1 MFHKLKIKCVIR
13 RFLESAELLLI
24 AFFCQFRS
32 RGSGKTV
39 YVMQSSHLGD
49 FLVSL
54 NFFQRLR
61 KHFCDA
67 ELVFI
72 SDRNIRELAEA
83 SGIFDR
89 FIALDM
95 RRCSGYR
102 HIFYRW
108 KVFRQ
113 LGRLSGKAFI
123 QCFGVG
129 ATNFE
134 DCAALLV
141 KAPEKYVFV
150 DSPYNTLRNGVIYEG
165 LRTKFFQHTLPYR
178 IEHTLIWNENQYADF
193 ITGKKEEFTVG
204 NLEMFEPLPEV
215 QLTNYVLMIPGSNDP
230 RRRWE
235 PEKFTQVAE
244 ILLKKNPE
252 QKILFSGSPQEE
264 TLLDAVIKTL
274 PEDLQKRVFKQPPA
288 SDKLIGIKQLFS
300 DVKNAELVI
309 TNDTAPLHIAAKYKV
324 KTICITGGWHWG
336 IFSPCEEYK
345 NTEFIYHQMPCY
357 KCGGSCKYQAVPFQ
371 CLQTLLSDSVGSV
384 IADE

>member
-1 MFHKLKIKCVIR
+1 MFHKLKIKCIIR

-24 AFFCQFRS
+24 AFIS
-32 RGSGKTV
+32 RFHSSGDGRTV

-72 SDRNIRELAEA
+72 SDQNIRELAEA

-150 DSPYNTLRNGVIYEG
+150 DSPYNVLRSGVIYEG
-165 LRTKFFQHTLPYR
+165 LRTKFFKHTLPYR
-178 IEHTLIWNENQYADF
+178 LEKSLLWNENNFADF
-193 ITGKKEEFTVG
+193 ITGQTEPVQVG
-204 NLEMFEPLPEV
+204 NLEMFEPLPERDRSLGEYAMFV
-215 QLTNYVLMIPGSNDP
+215 VGADDP

-235 PEKFTQVAE
+235 PEKFAQAAE
-244 ILLKKNPE
+244 KFLQTNPTKK
-252 QKILFSGSPQEE
+252 IFFSGSPAEQKIIA
-264 TLLDAVIKTL
+264 AVIAQIPKELHNQIITRT
-274 PEDLQKRVFKQPPA
+274 PEKNYLQAIKRLM
-288 SDKLIGIKQLFS
+288 SDCKY
-300 DVKNAELVI
+300 AELVVVGE
-309 TNDTAPLHIAAKYKV
+309 TGPLHIAAKYK
-324 KTICITGGWHWG
+324 TRCYCLCGGWHYG
-336 IFSPCEEYK
+336 VFAPCEEYE
-345 NTEFIYHQMPCY
+345 NTKFIYNKMTCY
-357 KCGGSCKYQAVPFQ
+357 RCGSFCKYNTIPFR
-371 CLQTLLSDSVGSV
+371 CLQELSISAFS
-384 IADE
+384 I

>member
-1 MFHKLKIKCVIR
+1 MFHKLKIKCAIR

-24 AFFCQFRS
+24 AFIS
-32 RGSGKTV
+32 RFHSSGGGRTV

-61 KHFCDA
+61 KHFSDA

-72 SDRNIRELAEA
+72 SDKNIRELAEA

-134 DCAALLV
+134 DCAAMLV

-165 LRTKFFQHTLPYR
+165 LRTILFPNALPYR

-204 NLEMFEPLPEV
+204 NLEMFEPLPERDKSLGEYALFV
-215 QLTNYVLMIPGSNDP
+215 VGADDP
-230 RRRWE
+230 RRRWK
-235 PEKFTQVAE
+235 PEKFAAVAE
-244 ILLKKNPE
+244 KFLRDNPAK
-252 QKILFSGSPQEE
+252 KILFSGSPREQKIIDSVIAQVPGELRNQIIVRAPEKNYLTAIKRLMSDCKYAEFVLVGE
-264 TLLDAVIKTL
+264 T
-274 PEDLQKRVFKQPPA
+274 
-288 SDKLIGIKQLFS
+288 G
-300 DVKNAELVI
+300 
-309 TNDTAPLHIAAKYKV
+309 PLHIAAKYK
-324 KTICITGGWHWG
+324 TRCYCLCGGWHYG
-336 IFSPCEEYK
+336 VFAPCEEYE

-357 KCGGSCKYQAVPFQ
+357 KCGSFCKYNTIPFK
-371 CLQTLLSDSVGSV
+371 CLQDLPIETVN
-384 IADE
+384 I